1 MNEELKVIISAE
13 VAKLKQGVNE
23 AKSVLG
29 TFKSEIKKNKDEISK
44 AWTSMGKGAT
54 KASKFIIGGV
64 AGIGT
69 ALIST
74 SALTTEYR
82 TEQAKLTTAF
92 ETAGMSAEQAKTTYN
107 GLYRVLGDSGVAVE
121 AANHLAK
128 LTDDEQSLSE
138 WTTICTGV
146 FSTFGDS
153 LPIQGLTEAANET
166 AKTGQLTGNLAD
178 ALNWAGVNEDEF
190 QAKLDACNT
199 EAEREALIRET
210 LNGLYGDAA
219 ANYEK
224 NNETLIAQNEAQ
236 AKLTETLAEL
246 GAAVAPIIT
255 IFAEFATQALAVV
268 VPYVQQ
274 LAEQYGP
281 QLQTVLKGIGD
292 FLAPIAEFIANNLP
306 LIATIA
312 GIILGIAAA
321 YQVVSTALTIYNGI
335 KTAYTAITTIATAAQ
350 TAFAAAN
357 LAALGP
363 ILLVVAAIAV
373 VIAIIVVCIKYWD
386 EIKAA
391 VINAADIIWSKIKWM
406 AEEVGKFFK
415 NLWKSVTDTAKSI
428 WKNVSE
434 FFINLWNDVSNAV
447 SGMWTSVTTWFT
459 NMKNSVVEK
468 VTAIWTTVKEKFE
481 AIKTAITDK
490 VKEAKEVV
498 VNKFTEIKTN
508 ITNKVTEAKTAVVN
522 KFNEIKNG
530 IKEKVDSAK
539 ETVSNVFTN
548 IKTTM
553 SNTLT
558 SAKNTVVNIFNSIK
572 DSIKDKIDGAKD
584 AVKSAIDSIKD
595 FFNFEWKWPKIK
607 LPHFKVSGSINPVD
621 WFTQGVPKLSVS
633 WYAHGGVFDK
643 PTLFNYGGNVGGLG
657 EAGAEAIVPLEKNT
671 EWLDRI
677 AERLSEKSGNQ
688 PIILEVDGKV
698 FAQTS
703 IDTINQL
710 TRQTGTLGLN
720 IV

>member
-1 MNEELKVIISAE
+1 MNEELKIIISAE
-13 VAKLKQGVNE
+13 VAKLVDGVNQAKKTIKGFSEETKKKVKE
-23 AKSVLG
+23 ASDK
-29 TFKSEIKKNKDEISK
+29 FKEYSDAAKKGLKVV
-44 AWTSMGKGAT
+44 GGAMI
-54 KASKFIIGGV
+54 A
-64 AGIGT
+64 AGT
-69 ALIST
+69 ALLALGAST
-74 SALTTEYR
+74 AEYR
-82 TEQAKLTTAF
+82 AEQAKLTTAF

-128 LTDDEQSLSE
+128 LTDDEQSLTE

-146 FSTFGDS
+146 YATFGDS
-153 LPIQGLTEAANET
+153 LPIEGLTEAANET

-224 NNETLIAQNEAQ
+224 NNEALIAQNEAQ
-236 AKLTETLAEL
+236 SKLNDAMASL
-246 GAAVAPIIT
+246 GEAVAPINT
-255 IFAEFATQALAVV
+255 MLAELAADILSKLAPYIEDFATNHLPAVKDALAGIAEKIVAV
-268 VPYVQQ
+268 ITWIIDHWDLVST
-274 LAEQYGP
+274 LAE
-281 QLQTVLKGIGD
+281 
-292 FLAPIAEFIANNLP
+292 
-306 LIATIA
+306 
-312 GIILGIAAA
+312 IILGIAAA
-321 YQVVSTALTIYNGI
+321 ISVVSAVMSVVNAVMTASPVTWVV
-335 KTAYTAITTIATAAQ
+335 
-350 TAFAAAN
+350 
-357 LAALGP
+357 LG
-363 ILLVVAAIAV
+363 VVAAITLLT
-373 VIAIIVVCIKYWD
+373 AIIVVCIKYWD
-386 EIKAA
+386 EIKAT
-391 VINAADIIWSKIKWM
+391 VINAANIIWSKIKWM

-434 FFINLWNDVSNAV
+434 FFVNLWNDVSSAV

-481 AIKTAITDK
+481 AIKTAISDK
-490 VKEAKEVV
+490 VKEAKETV

-530 IKEKVDSAK
+530 IKEKVDLAK

-558 SAKNTVVNIFNSIK
+558 NAKNSVVNIFNSIK

-584 AVKSAIDSIKD
+584 AVKSAIDKIKD

-633 WYAHGGVFDK
+633 WYAHGGVFDR

-657 EAGAEAIVPLEKNT
+657 EAGAEAVVPLEKNT
-671 EWLDRI
+671 EWLDKI

>member
-13 VAKLKQGVNE
+13 IAKLKQGVNE
-23 AKSVLG
+23 AKSALG

-44 AWTSMGKGAT
+44 AWTSMGNGAT

-64 AGIGT
+64 TGIGA
-69 ALIST
+69 ALVST

-128 LTDDEQSLSE
+128 LTDDEQSLTE

-146 FSTFGDS
+146 YATFGDS
-153 LPIQGLTEAANET
+153 LPIEGLTEAANET

-178 ALNWAGVNEDEF
+178 ALNWAGINEDEF
-190 QAKLDACNT
+190 QSKLNACNT

-219 ANYEK
+219 TNYEK
-224 NNETLIAQNEAQ
+224 NNEALIAQNEAH

-246 GAAVAPIIT
+246 GATVAPIIT
-255 IFAEFATQALAVV
+255 MFAEFATQALAVV
-268 VPYVQQ
+268 MPYVQQ

-281 QLQTVLKGIGD
+281 QLQTVLQGIGD

-335 KTAYTAITTIATAAQ
+335 KTAYTTITTIATAAQ

-363 ILLVVAAIAV
+363 ILLIVAAIAA
-373 VIAIIVVCIKYWD
+373 VIAIIILCIKYWD

-434 FFINLWNDVSNAV
+434 FFVNLWNDVSSAV

-481 AIKTAITDK
+481 AIKTAISDK
-490 VKEAKEVV
+490 VKEAKEAV

-584 AVKSAIDSIKD
+584 AVKSAIDKIKD

-657 EAGAEAIVPLEKNT
+657 EAGAEAIGPLEKNT

>member
-23 AKSVLG
+23 AKSALG
-29 TFKSEIKKNKDEISK
+29 IFKSEITKNKDEISK

-64 AGIGT
+64 AGIGA
-69 ALIST
+69 ALVST

-146 FSTFGDS
+146 YATFGDS
-153 LPIQGLTEAANET
+153 LPIEGLTEAANET
-166 AKTGQLTGNLAD
+166 AKTGELTGNLAD

-224 NNETLIAQNEAQ
+224 NNEALIAQNEAQ

-335 KTAYTAITTIATAAQ
+335 KTAYTTITTIATAAQ

-373 VIAIIVVCIKYWD
+373 VIAIIIICIKYWD
-386 EIKAA
+386 EIKAT
-391 VINAADIIWSKIKWM
+391 VINAANIIWNQIKWM

-415 NLWKSVTDTAKSI
+415 NLWKTVTDTAKSI

-434 FFINLWNDVSNAV
+434 FFVKLWNDVSSAV

-481 AIKTAITDK
+481 AIKTAISDK
-490 VKEAKEVV
+490 VKEAKEAV

-584 AVKSAIDSIKD
+584 AVKSAIDKIKD

>member
-1 MNEELKVIISAE
+1 M
-13 VAKLKQGVNE
+13 
-23 AKSVLG
+23 
-29 TFKSEIKKNKDEISK
+29 
-44 AWTSMGKGAT
+44 
-54 KASKFIIGGV
+54 
-64 AGIGT
+64 
-69 ALIST
+69 
-74 SALTTEYR
+74 
-82 TEQAKLTTAF
+82 
-92 ETAGMSAEQAKTTYN
+92 
-107 GLYRVLGDSGVAVE
+107 
-121 AANHLAK
+121 
-128 LTDDEQSLSE
+128 
-138 WTTICTGV
+138 
-146 FSTFGDS
+146 
-153 LPIQGLTEAANET
+153 
-166 AKTGQLTGNLAD
+166 
-178 ALNWAGVNEDEF
+178 
-190 QAKLDACNT
+190 
-199 EAEREALIRET
+199 
-210 LNGLYGDAA
+210 
-219 ANYEK
+219 
-224 NNETLIAQNEAQ
+224 
-236 AKLTETLAEL
+236 
-246 GAAVAPIIT
+246 
-255 IFAEFATQALAVV
+255 
-268 VPYVQQ
+268 
-274 LAEQYGP
+274 
-281 QLQTVLKGIGD
+281 
-292 FLAPIAEFIANNLP
+292 
-306 LIATIA
+306 
-312 GIILGIAAA
+312 
-321 YQVVSTALTIYNGI
+321 
-335 KTAYTAITTIATAAQ
+335 
-350 TAFAAAN
+350 
-357 LAALGP
+357 
-363 ILLVVAAIAV
+363 
-373 VIAIIVVCIKYWD
+373 VIAIIIICIKYWD
-386 EIKAA
+386 EIKAT
-391 VINAADIIWSKIKWM
+391 VINAANIIWNQIKWM

-434 FFINLWNDVSNAV
+434 FFVKLWNDVSSAV

-481 AIKTAITDK
+481 AIKTAISDK
-490 VKEAKEVV
+490 VKEAKETV

-553 SNTLT
+553 TNTLT
-558 SAKNTVVNIFNSIK
+558 NAKNSVVNIFNSIK

>member
-224 NNETLIAQNEAQ
+224 NNEALIAQNEAQ

-335 KTAYTAITTIATAAQ
+335 KTAYTTITTIATAAQ

>member
-1 MNEELKVIISAE
+1 MNEELKIIISAE
-13 VAKLKQGVNE
+13 VAKLVDGVNQAKKTIKGFSEETKKKVKE
-23 AKSVLG
+23 ASDK
-29 TFKSEIKKNKDEISK
+29 FKEYSDAAKKGLKVV
-44 AWTSMGKGAT
+44 GGAMI
-54 KASKFIIGGV
+54 A
-64 AGIGT
+64 AGT
-69 ALIST
+69 ALLALGAST
-74 SALTTEYR
+74 AEYR
-82 TEQAKLTTAF
+82 AEQAKLTTAF

-128 LTDDEQSLSE
+128 LTDDEQSLTE

-146 FSTFGDS
+146 YATFGDS
-153 LPIQGLTEAANET
+153 LPIEGLTEAANET

-224 NNETLIAQNEAQ
+224 NNEALIAQNEAQ
-236 AKLTETLAEL
+236 SKLNDAMASL
-246 GAAVAPIIT
+246 GEAVAPINT
-255 IFAEFATQALAVV
+255 MLAELAADILSKLAPYIEDFATNHLPAVKDALAGIAEKIVAV
-268 VPYVQQ
+268 ITWIIDHWDLVST
-274 LAEQYGP
+274 LAE
-281 QLQTVLKGIGD
+281 
-292 FLAPIAEFIANNLP
+292 
-306 LIATIA
+306 
-312 GIILGIAAA
+312 IILGIAAA
-321 YQVVSTALTIYNGI
+321 ISVVSAVMSVVNAVMTASPVTWVV
-335 KTAYTAITTIATAAQ
+335 
-350 TAFAAAN
+350 
-357 LAALGP
+357 LG
-363 ILLVVAAIAV
+363 VVAAITLLT
-373 VIAIIVVCIKYWD
+373 AIIVVCIKYWD
-386 EIKAA
+386 EIKAT
-391 VINAADIIWSKIKWM
+391 VINAANIIWSKIKWM

-434 FFINLWNDVSNAV
+434 FFVNLWNDVSSAV

-481 AIKTAITDK
+481 AIKTAISDK
-490 VKEAKEVV
+490 VKEAKEAV

-530 IKEKVDSAK
+530 IKEKVDLAK

-558 SAKNTVVNIFNSIK
+558 NAKNSVVNIFNSIK

-584 AVKSAIDSIKD
+584 AVKSAIDKIKD

-633 WYAHGGVFDK
+633 WYAHGGVFDR

-657 EAGAEAIVPLEKNT
+657 EAGAEAVVPLEKNT
-671 EWLDRI
+671 EWLDKI

>member
-1 MNEELKVIISAE
+1 MNEELKIIISAE
-13 VAKLKQGVNE
+13 VAKLKQGVDD
-23 AKSVLG
+23 AKKQIKF
-29 TFKSEIKKNKDEISK
+29 FKDQVKIHSKDAENNIKK
-44 AWTSMGKGAT
+44 MGDGIKKGLKVAVGGF
-54 KASKFIIGGV
+54 AAAGV
-64 AGIGT
+64 ALFALGAST
-69 ALIST
+69 A
-74 SALTTEYR
+74 EYR
-82 TEQAKLTTAF
+82 AEQAKLTTAF

-146 FSTFGDS
+146 YATFGDS
-153 LPIQGLTEAANET
+153 LPIEGLTEAANET

-210 LNGLYGDAA
+210 LNGLYNDAA

-224 NNETLIAQNEAQ
+224 NNEALIAQNEAQ
-236 AKLTETLAEL
+236 SRLND
-246 GAAVAPIIT
+246 G
-255 IFAEFATQALAVV
+255 
-268 VPYVQQ
+268 
-274 LAEQYGP
+274 
-281 QLQTVLKGIGD
+281 
-292 FLAPIAEFIANNLP
+292 
-306 LIATIA
+306 
-312 GIILGIAAA
+312 
-321 YQVVSTALTIYNGI
+321 
-335 KTAYTAITTIATAAQ
+335 
-350 TAFAAAN
+350 
-357 LAALGP
+357 LAALGEAMTP
-363 ILLVVAAIAV
+363 VQTALTNLAAQFIDAILPYVQSFIDNVLPSIVDLLGQVAEGLSVTLDWMIEHKTLLGVLAGIIAVVAAAIGLYNIVQGVKTAMNVAETTSLGALIAAKLASAAATLVAIAPYILIVAAIAA
-373 VIAIIVVCIKYWD
+373 VIAIIILCIKYWD
-386 EIKAA
+386 EIKAT
-391 VINAADIIWSKIKWM
+391 VINAANIIWSKIKWM

-434 FFINLWNDVSNAV
+434 FFVNLWHDVSSAV

-481 AIKTAITDK
+481 AIKTAISDK
-490 VKEAKEVV
+490 VKEAKETV

-530 IKEKVDSAK
+530 IKEKVDLAK

-553 SNTLT
+553 TNTLT
-558 SAKNTVVNIFNSIK
+558 NAKNSVVNIFNSIK

-584 AVKSAIDSIKD
+584 AVKSAIDKIKD

-633 WYAHGGVFDK
+633 WYAHGGVFDR

-657 EAGAEAIVPLEKNT
+657 EAGAEAVVPLEKNT
-671 EWLDRI
+671 EWLDKI

>member
-1 MNEELKVIISAE
+1 MNEELKIIISAE
-13 VAKLKQGVNE
+13 VAKLKQGINE
-23 AKSVLG
+23 AKGALG
-29 TFKSEIKKNKDEISK
+29 TFKSEIKKNKKEISK
-44 AWTSMGKGAT
+44 AWTSMGEGAT

-82 TEQAKLTTAF
+82 NGMSKLQTAF
-92 ETAGMSAEQAKTTYN
+92 EAAGSSADVAKETYN
-107 GLYRVLGDSGVAVE
+107 DLYRVLGDSDTAVE

-128 LTDDEQSLSE
+128 LTTNEEDLAE
-138 WTTICTGV
+138 WTNICQGV
-146 FSTFGDS
+146 CATFGDS
-153 LPIQGLTEAANET
+153 LPINGLVEAANET
-166 AKTGQLTGNLAD
+166 AKVGKVTGPLAD
-178 ALNWAGVNEDEF
+178 ALNWAGVSEDAFNESL
-190 QAKLDACNT
+190 AACAN
-199 EAEREALIRET
+199 EQEREALIRET
-210 LNGLYGDAA
+210 LNGLYDDAA
-219 ANYEK
+219 TKFET
-224 NNETLIAQNEAQ
+224 NNAQVIAQNEAQ

-246 GAAVAPIIT
+246 GAIVAPIIT
-255 IFAEFATQALAVV
+255 MFTELATQALAVV
-268 VPYVQQ
+268 LPYVQQ

-281 QLQTVLKGIGD
+281 QLQTVLKSIGD
-292 FLAPIAEFIANNLP
+292 FLTPIAKFIANNLP

-321 YQVVSTALTIYNGI
+321 YQVVSAALTIYNGI
-335 KTAYTAITTIATAAQ
+335 KTVYTAVTTIATAAQ

-363 ILLVVAAIAV
+363 ILLVVAAIAA
-373 VIAIIVVCIKYWD
+373 VIAIIILCIKYWD
-386 EIKAA
+386 EIKAT
-391 VINAADIIWSKIKWM
+391 VINAANIIWNQIKWM

-434 FFINLWNDVSNAV
+434 FFVNLWNDVSNAV

-468 VTAIWTTVKEKFE
+468 VTAIWTTVKERFE

-490 VKEAKEVV
+490 VKEAKEAV
-498 VNKFTEIKTN
+498 VNKFAEIKTN

-584 AVKSAIDSIKD
+584 AVKSAIDKIKD

-671 EWLDRI
+671 EWLDKI

>member
-1 MNEELKVIISAE
+1 MNEELKIIIAAE
-13 VAKLKQGVNE
+13 VKKLVDGVNKAKKTIKGFSKETKKKVKE
-23 AKSVLG
+23 ASDE
-29 TFKSEIKKNKDEISK
+29 FKKCSDAAKTGLKVV
-44 AWTSMGKGAT
+44 GGAM
-54 KASKFIIGGV
+54 V
-64 AGIGT
+64 AAGT
-69 ALIST
+69 ALLALGAST
-74 SALTTEYR
+74 AEYR
-82 TEQAKLTTAF
+82 AEQAKLTTAF

-128 LTDDEQSLSE
+128 LTDDEQSLTE

-146 FSTFGDS
+146 YATFGDS
-153 LPIQGLTEAANET
+153 LPIEGLTEAANET

-210 LNGLYGDAA
+210 LNGLYNDAA

-224 NNETLIAQNEAQ
+224 NNEALIAQNEAQ
-236 AKLTETLAEL
+236 SKLNDAMASL
-246 GAAVAPIIT
+246 GEAVAPINT
-255 IFAEFATQALAVV
+255 MLAELAADILAKLAPYIEDFATNHLPAVKEALAGIVEKIGAV
-268 VPYVQQ
+268 ITWIIDHWDLVST
-274 LAEQYGP
+274 LAE
-281 QLQTVLKGIGD
+281 
-292 FLAPIAEFIANNLP
+292 
-306 LIATIA
+306 
-312 GIILGIAAA
+312 IILGIAAA
-321 YQVVSTALTIYNGI
+321 ISVVSTVMSVVNAVMMASPVTWVV
-335 KTAYTAITTIATAAQ
+335 
-350 TAFAAAN
+350 
-357 LAALGP
+357 LG
-363 ILLVVAAIAV
+363 VVAAITLLTS
-373 VIAIIVVCIKYWD
+373 IIVVCIKYWD
-386 EIKAA
+386 EIKATVTNA
-391 VINAADIIWSKIKWM
+391 VNTIWNQVKWM

-434 FFINLWNDVSNAV
+434 FFVNLWNDVSNAV

-481 AIKTAITDK
+481 AIKTAISDK
-490 VKEAKEVV
+490 VKEAKEAV

-584 AVKSAIDSIKD
+584 AVKSAIDKIKD

-633 WYAHGGVFDK
+633 WYAKGGVFDK
-643 PTLFNYGGNVGGLG
+643 PTLFSYGGTLSGLG
-657 EAGAEAIVPLEKNT
+657 ENGAEAVVPLERNT
-671 EWLDRI
+671 QWLDKI
-677 AERLSEKSGNQ
+677 AERLNSSRSNQ

-703 IDTINQL
+703 IDSINQL

>member
-69 ALIST
+69 ALVST

-128 LTDDEQSLSE
+128 LTDDEQSLTE

-146 FSTFGDS
+146 YATFGDS
-153 LPIQGLTEAANET
+153 LPVQGLTEAANET

-224 NNETLIAQNEAQ
+224 NNEALISQNEAQ
-236 AKLTETLAEL
+236 AKLTEILAEL
-246 GAAVAPIIT
+246 GATVAPIIT
-255 IFAEFATQALAVV
+255 MFAEFATQALAVV

-335 KTAYTAITTIATAAQ
+335 KTAYTTITTIATAAQ
-350 TAFAAAN
+350 TAFATAN

-373 VIAIIVVCIKYWD
+373 VITIIILCIKYWD
-386 EIKAA
+386 EIKAT
-391 VINAADIIWSKIKWM
+391 VINAANIIWNQIKWM

-434 FFINLWNDVSNAV
+434 FFVNLWKDVSNAV

-481 AIKTAITDK
+481 AIKTAISDK
-490 VKEAKEVV
+490 VKEAKEAV
-498 VNKFTEIKTN
+498 VNKFTEIKTS

-558 SAKNTVVNIFNSIK
+558 NAKNTVVNIFNSIK

>member
-1 MNEELKVIISAE
+1 MNEELKIIISAE
-13 VAKLKQGVNE
+13 VAKLKQGVDD
-23 AKSVLG
+23 AKKQIKS
-29 TFKSEIKKNKDEISK
+29 FKDQVKSHSKDAENNIKK
-44 AWTSMGKGAT
+44 MGDGIKKGLKVAVGGF
-54 KASKFIIGGV
+54 AAAGV
-64 AGIGT
+64 ALFALGAST
-69 ALIST
+69 A
-74 SALTTEYR
+74 EYR

-146 FSTFGDS
+146 YATFGDS
-153 LPIQGLTEAANET
+153 LPIEGLTEAANET
-166 AKTGQLTGNLAD
+166 AKTGELTGNLAD

-224 NNETLIAQNEAQ
+224 NNEALIAQNEAQ
-236 AKLTETLAEL
+236 SRLND
-246 GAAVAPIIT
+246 G
-255 IFAEFATQALAVV
+255 
-268 VPYVQQ
+268 
-274 LAEQYGP
+274 
-281 QLQTVLKGIGD
+281 
-292 FLAPIAEFIANNLP
+292 
-306 LIATIA
+306 
-312 GIILGIAAA
+312 
-321 YQVVSTALTIYNGI
+321 
-335 KTAYTAITTIATAAQ
+335 
-350 TAFAAAN
+350 
-357 LAALGP
+357 LAALGEAMMP
-363 ILLVVAAIAV
+363 VQTALTNLAAQFIDAILPYVQSFIDNVLPSIVDLLGQVAEGLSVTLDWMIEHKTLLGVLAGIIAVVAAAIGLYNIVQGVKTAMNVAETTSLGALIAAKLASAAATLVAIAPYILIVAAIAA
-373 VIAIIVVCIKYWD
+373 VIAIIILCIKYWD
-386 EIKAA
+386 DIKAT
-391 VINAADIIWSKIKWM
+391 VINAANIIWSKIKWM

-434 FFINLWNDVSNAV
+434 FFVNLWHDVSSAV

-481 AIKTAITDK
+481 AIKTAISDK
-490 VKEAKEVV
+490 VKEAKEAV

-530 IKEKVDSAK
+530 IKEKVDLAK

-553 SNTLT
+553 TNTLT
-558 SAKNTVVNIFNSIK
+558 NAKNSVVNIFNSIK

-584 AVKSAIDSIKD
+584 AVKSAIDKIKD

-633 WYAHGGVFDK
+633 WYAHGGVFDR

-657 EAGAEAIVPLEKNT
+657 EAGAEAVVPLEKNT
-671 EWLDRI
+671 EWLDKI